1 MKRFYIEYKRND
13 MHPEHRGAAMKWA
26 HTAKDA
32 VKLILQ
38 KAPDKD
44 GNCTFKRGGSGKI
57 ITVHELP
64 NK

>member
-1 MKRFYIEYKRND
+1 
-13 MHPEHRGAAMKWA
+13 MHPEYRGAAMKWA

>member
-13 MHPEHRGAAMKWA
+13 MRPEYTGTAVKWA

-32 VKLILQ
+32 VKLLLQ
-38 KAPDKD
+38 KAPDKQ

-57 ITVHELP
+57 LSTKEL
-64 NK
+64 